1 MIHLQRKS
9 GESLSIL
16 HCVKMHDDVDAVYME
31 KNIIKKLSLAGVT
44 KNQNTLERRF
54 REEI

>member
-1 MIHLQRKS
+1 
-9 GESLSIL
+9 
-16 HCVKMHDDVDAVYME
+16 MHDDVDAVYME